1 MIRSTSTEPTY
12 LQNKEEQQG
21 LDRLLRWWYRY
32 TAPVLPELG
41 ASFEARELARRGRLA
56 STIMFFLGF
65 ILLFLVGPIGIF
77 GPNHQILLVALGILV
92 LIAICAPLNKAGHI
106 NAVGLIISLSV
117 NIGIYS
123 SILRSPGGLAPDTI
137 AIFDMLVFAEVFVAS
152 LLPIN
157 WVIPDALVNMLFCYI
172 VLTYWPRTPL
182 LAQIMHGG
190 GYFTILSRPLQIH
203 LIVTVVLYLW
213 VKSATQSIRRADRAE
228 EIAKLQHDIAAKEHV
243 IVEEKRQL
251 DASIQ
256 DIIQTHM
263 QVSNGNL
270 SVRVPLREGSTLW
283 PVAVSLNNLLS
294 RIQRLQNAEQE
305 LQRITPRLH
314 HAAQAEHEL
323 LRIQNAVKQLYEALH
338 MAEYTLKPIHAVKTR
353 TSIDALALELLGKY
367 VFSLSNEVK
376 EPVLSLI
383 IQERNQQQ
391 VQSHT

>member
-1 MIRSTSTEPTY
+1 MIRSASTEPTY
-12 LQNKEEQQG
+12 IRKKEEQQG
-21 LDRLLRWWYRY
+21 LDRLLHFWYRY

-41 ASFEARELARRGRLA
+41 ATFEARELARRGRLA
-56 STIMFFLGF
+56 STIMFFLSF
-65 ILLFLVGPIGIF
+65 ILVFLVGPIGIF
-77 GPNHQILLVALGILV
+77 GPNHQILFVALGLLA
-92 LIAICAPLNKAGHI
+92 LIGICSPINRAGHV
-106 NAVGLIISLSV
+106 NTVGLILSLSV
-117 NIGIYS
+117 NLGIYS

-157 WVIPDALVNMLFCYI
+157 WVIPDALMNMVFCYV

-190 GYFTILSRPLQIH
+190 GYFTILSRPIQIH

-213 VKSATQSIRRADRAE
+213 VRSATQSIRRADRAE

-256 DIIQTHM
+256 DIVQTHM

-270 SVRVPLREGSTLW
+270 SARVPLREGSTLW
-283 PVAVSLNNLLS
+283 PVAISLNNLLS
-294 RIQRLQNAEQE
+294 RIQRLQSAEQE

-314 HAAQAEHEL
+314 HAAQIEHEL
-323 LRIQNAVKQLYEALH
+323 LRTQAAVKQLYEALRT
-338 MAEYTLKPIHAVKTR
+338 AEGTLKPIHGVKTR
-353 TSIDALALELLGKY
+353 TSVDALTLELLGKY
-367 VFSLSNEVK
+367 VVSLSSEVK
-376 EPVLSLI
+376 EPVLSLL
-383 IQERNQQQ
+383 IQERSQQ
-391 VQSHT
+391 VRSHP